1 VTKRDPTTPPRTK
14 RDRTTRRRTKR
25 DRTTRPRAGAAD
37 ALGLVLIA
45 PVAIGLA
52 VLVIALGRGVDARAQ
67 VRSAA
72 AAGAQAAA
80 LERSPADAERA
91 ARGVV
96 RAMLVDADA
105 CASPDVAVEY
115 PNVPLPGSG
124 PAGGTAF
131 GTVRVTVRCSVSDR
145 GLELAGVGTDDE
157 VFTAS
162 ATIDLF
168 RARRTP

>member
-1 VTKRDPTTPPRTK
+1 MTTAV
-14 RDRTTRRRTKR
+14 RDR
-25 DRTTRPRAGAAD
+25 GAAD

-52 VLVIALGRGVDARAQ
+52 VLVVALGRGVDARAQ

-80 LERSPADAERA
+80 LERTPSDAARA
-91 ARGVV
+91 ARAVV
-96 RAMLVDADA
+96 TSMLVDEDA
-105 CASPDVAVEY
+105 CASPDIFVDHSD
-115 PNVPLPGSG
+115 VPAPGS
-124 PAGGTAF
+124 GTAF

-145 GLELAGVGTDDE
+145 GLDLIGAEVADE
-157 VFTAS
+157 VFTAT

-168 RARRTP
+168 RTREAP

>member
-1 VTKRDPTTPPRTK
+1 MSRHDRDPHV
-14 RDRTTRRRTKR
+14 RDR
-25 DRTTRPRAGAAD
+25 GAAD

-80 LERSPADAERA
+80 LERNPSEAERA
-91 ARGVV
+91 ATAVV
-96 RAMLVDADA
+96 AAMLVDGDA
-105 CASPDVAVEY
+105 CASPDVTVAY
-115 PNVPLPGSG
+115 PSTPPPGT
-124 PAGGTAF
+124 ATAF

-145 GLELAGVGTDDE
+145 GLELLGTGPGTE
-157 VFTAS
+157 AFTAA

-168 RARRTP
+168 RAREAP